1 MTLHRLLSRF
11 LPLAALALIALVAP
25 RQALAVDVVITCDN
39 AYAFGYGPASG
50 PTTLFGN
57 VENCTAADIFSCGPG
72 PESYLGIPS
81 SPGYLYVVTW
91 SDGNVT
97 QGVLGNFTDG
107 STIVRTGQAGWQVY
121 ATGQDVDVDCNSATG
136 PNQASVTAQVALA
149 NTNSGGANSSVGW
162 VTATGGP
169 LGTVGAVAVGELN
182 DNAAGTFP
190 IVCNILT
197 NARWMWYNPSPSTIT
212 NPFTTGGGPGTMPN
226 DANEFLIF
234 RIPSELAT
242 SAVHSTWGQ
251 VKMLYR

>member
-1 MTLHRLLSRF
+1 MTLHQPVSRF
-11 LPLAALALIALVAP
+11 LPIAAFALLALVAP
-25 RQALAVDVVITCDN
+25 RPAQAVDVVITCDN

-57 VENCTAADIFSCGPG
+57 VENCTAAEIFSCGPG

-91 SDGNVT
+91 SDGATT

-121 ATGQDVDVDCNSATG
+121 ATGQDVDVDCNAATG
-136 PNQASVTAQVALA
+136 PNVASVTAQVALA
-149 NTNSGGANSSVGW
+149 NTMSGGANSSVGW
-162 VTATGGP
+162 VSAGGGP
-169 LGTVGAVAVGELN
+169 LGTVGEVANGELN
-182 DNAAGTFP
+182 DNAAGNFP
-190 IVCNILT
+190 IVCNILS
-197 NARWMWYNPSPSTIT
+197 NARWMWYNPDPNTIT
-212 NPFTTGGGPGTMPN
+212 NPFRTFGAGNMQN

-242 SAVHSTWGQ
+242 PAVRNTWGQ